1 MSLLNDCVEALPRPE
16 RLAAP
21 PLPGEGPVVYLQGVG
36 DLLVIARL
44 APGALLADVF
54 SWRVGDDFW
63 ERCYLA

>member
-1 MSLLNDCVEALPRPE
+1 MSLLNDCVEAPPGFKPM
-16 RLAAP
+16 AAP

-36 DLLVIARL
+36 DLLMIARL

-54 SWRVGDDFW
+54 SWRVGDNFW